1 MSSSY
6 TQEEV
11 DAVLAVRSTLRE
23 AGMPAASLGEVEL
36 IVVTLVAK
44 LRVDEAV
51 AKFRTLKQD
60 ILDLYGI
67 DDVWSPKATA
77 ELAQQWH
84 RLAVAGVDE
93 AGRQIMWVHG
103 GGTSVEEERVCVM
116 ASVRY
121 FLAVH
126 ADLWTLRNGIT
137 LCIDTSNAPKR
148 KVGNEKKLQVVWQ
161 NFPVRPQHIFILG
174 TSFATRI
181 AVNALI
187 AFASLFAKNKV
198 ISRIQFSDVD
208 AVGRLVGREN
218 LPALHGGATRPL
230 TSEWV
235 AQRLADFPRMG
246 LPVLK

>member
-1 MSSSY
+1 MDKAVPQVGTDPPHACFAGTDETSFLG
-6 TQEEV
+6 V
-11 DAVLAVRSTLRE
+11 AVLPGRPRGPLD
-23 AGMPAASLGEVEL
+23 AAQ
-36 IVVTLVAK
+36 
-44 LRVDEAV
+44 R
-51 AKFRTLKQD
+51 
-60 ILDLYGI
+60 
-67 DDVWSPKATA
+67 
-77 ELAQQWH
+77 H
-84 RLAVAGVDE
+84 
-93 AGRQIMWVHG
+93 
-103 GGTSVEEERVCVM
+103 
-116 ASVRY
+116 
-121 FLAVH
+121 H
-126 ADLWTLRNGIT
+126 A
-137 LCIDTSNAPKR
+137 LCIDTSNAPRR

>member
-1 MSSSY
+1 M
-6 TQEEV
+6 
-11 DAVLAVRSTLRE
+11 LAVRSALLE
-23 AGMPAASLGEVEL
+23 AGVPAASLNEVEL

-44 LRVDEAV
+44 LRVNDAV
-51 AKFRTLKQD
+51 AKFKTYKED
-60 ILDLYGI
+60 ILDLFGI
-67 DDVWSPKATA
+67 EDVWSAKATA
-77 ELAQQWH
+77 ELADQWH

-93 AGRQIMWVHG
+93 GGRQIMWVQG

-126 ADLWTLRNGIT
+126 ADLHTLRNGIT
-137 LCIDTSNAPKR
+137 LCIDTSNNPKK

-208 AVGRLVGREN
+208 AVGKLVGRAN
-218 LPALHGGATRPL
+218 LPALHGGATRPP

-235 AQRLADFPRMG
+235 AQRLRDFPRMG
-246 LPVLK
+246 LPELK